1 MQDHKEICKK
11 VGFMGTRNRMLAG
24 EDHFLYAKSNGYTEE
39 YRHFF
44 YSDIQSIDI
53 FKTSWQTINGIIL
66 GILLFLVMVGIGIAL
81 WFTFEVSKNSD
92 EAFTL
97 TVLVLLAILFILF
110 LTPFIVNIVKGPT
123 AKAVIRTLSSEDAV
137 VLTGRLRSSIKI
149 IDKMRPY
156 IESVQGD
163 FDKKKWTRIKQSR
176 AGFDEASQSKSHPT
190 SYRIRVTRACSK
202 RSS

>member
-1 MQDHKEICKK
+1 
-11 VGFMGTRNRMLAG
+11 MGTRNRMLAG

-81 WFTFEVSKNSD
+81 WYLFEVSKNVD
-92 EAFTL
+92 KTFNM

-163 FDKKKWTRIKQSR
+163 FDKKEMDKDKTKSDFLIRGKRGCMVFSHRTMPVR
-176 AGFDEASQSKSHPT
+176 ASCRPFATPCQG
-190 SYRIRVTRACSK
+190 R
-202 RSS
+202 